1 VVKEQGSSE
10 SRARLH
16 QARRRAVKGVMA
28 PGDLPAQTADR
39 RFALLDP
46 CCKRSL
52 RGLCGFSATPRRK
65 LRALEPKS
73 STAASPLVEFQAL

>member
-28 PGDLPAQTADR
+28 PGDLPRRRQTDD
-39 RFALLDP
+39 LP
-46 CCKRSL
+46 CSTRAASGHCGASAAFLQHRAANCAHLSL
-52 RGLCGFSATPRRK
+52 NHRQRPRR
-65 LRALEPKS
+65 L
-73 STAASPLVEFQAL
+73 